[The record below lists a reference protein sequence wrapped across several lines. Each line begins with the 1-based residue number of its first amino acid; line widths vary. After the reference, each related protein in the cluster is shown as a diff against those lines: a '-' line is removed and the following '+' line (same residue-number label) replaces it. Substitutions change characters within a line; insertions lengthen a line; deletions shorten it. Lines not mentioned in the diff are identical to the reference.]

1 MARPLL
7 DIHCITEESCDYPVA
22 VKVAMDDGTVQTYTL
37 DNKMD
42 LQFKKVMNSLE
53 KLTVGYQYKQRKRRK
68 NRIHCCE
75 R

>member
-22 VKVAMDDGTVQTYTL
+22 VKIAMDDGTIQTYTL

-42 LQFKKVMNSLE
+42 LQFKKVMSSLE
-53 KLTVGYQYKQRKRRK
+53 KLTVGYQYKSKRRK
-68 NRIHCCE
+68 NRIHRSE